1 MNRLG
6 LGLAVGAGY
15 VLGRTK
21 KMKLA
26 FAVGTMVAG
35 KRMHLSPRALADLVA
50 GQLRD
55 NPQFKEIG
63 DQLRE
68 DLRGVGKAASG
79 ALVERQ
85 IEGLADRLHGR
96 TAEVR
101 DQLAGV
107 VPDVPGLGE
116 EDEAEDADG
125 AEDAEGADGAEDAED
140 ADDEGGSGDDPEHGE
155 AEEKARPRKKA
166 PAKKAP
172 AKKATGKPGPARKT
186 SARKPSAGKAPTKTA
201 AAEKAPGNK
210 TAAKKTAA
218 RTAKKAP
225 AKKTATAKSAT
236 RRTPRTRLSSG
247 GGDDE

>member
-1 MNRLG
+1 MNRVG

-21 KMKLA
+21 KLKLA
-26 FAVGTMVAG
+26 FAVGTLVAG
-35 KRMHLSPRALADLVA
+35 KRMQLSPKALADLVS

-63 DQLRE
+63 DQLRV

-85 IEGLADRLHGR
+85 VEALANRLHGR

-107 VPDVPGLGE
+107 VPETPGRGRD
-116 EDEAEDADG
+116 DEADEAKDAYD
-125 AEDAEGADGAEDAED
+125 ESADEER
-140 ADDEGGSGDDPEHGE
+140 DE
-155 AEEKARPRKKA
+155 EEPVGRSERPARKAAAKKTA
-166 PAKKAP
+166 AAKKADP
-172 AKKATGKPGPARKT
+172 RKTAASGPAAKKATAK
-186 SARKPSAGKAPTKTA
+186 
-201 AAEKAPGNK
+201 K

-218 RTAKKAP
+218 GRG
-225 AKKTATAKSAT
+225 T
-236 RRTPRTRLSSG
+236 RARLPKG
-247 GGDDE
+247 GGER